1 MQVNQMDLLKE
12 FQQYIKQH
20 HLFQPKDKL
29 LLAVSGGVDSVVL
42 CELCKQ
48 AGYDFI
54 IAHCNFQLRGAESER
69 DEKFVQELGKKYN
82 VEILIKKFDTSTY
95 ASEKKLSI
103 QVAARQLRYKWFDEI
118 LNNRQLASGNK
129 QLATGNRQSAKDQDP
144 PGSNCPLPIAHWLLT
159 AHHANDNI
167 ETLLMN
173 FFKGTGISGLHG
185 ILPKQGNIKRPLMF
199 AKKEELLQFA
209 NENQLEFVED
219 SSNASDKYTRNYF
232 RNRLLPDLQKVFPQV
247 EDNLLHNIE
256 RFCEI
261 EMLYD
266 QSLQLVK
273 KKLLEPKGSE
283 MHIPVLKL
291 VKCKPLHTIVYEII
305 KAYGFTA
312 KQTDEVIAL
321 LQSESGKY
329 IQSATHRVIK
339 NRNWLIISPNETAA
353 AQHILIEGEG
363 SLQFAVGSL
372 LVKKMINERV
382 SIINDHLTAQLNAD
396 EIKFPLLLRRWK
408 TGDYFYPLGMPKK
421 KKLSRFFIDQK
432 LSMTQKEKTWV
443 IEMDKKIIWVVG
455 LRIDDRF
462 KIKPGTKNILQI
474 SLSVSEYAGMF
485 ELFNNTGK

>member
-1 MQVNQMDLLKE
+1 MDLLKE
-12 FQQYIKQH
+12 FQEYIKQQ
-20 HLFQPKDKL
+20 HLFLQKDKL

-42 CELCKQ
+42 CELCKK

-82 VEILIKKFDTSTY
+82 VEILIKKFDTSRY

-103 QVAARQLRYKWFDEI
+103 QVAARDLRYGWFNELLHKIISD
-118 LNNRQLASGNK
+118 LNRESTKSPFGGVGGL
-129 QLATGNRQSAKDQDP
+129 
-144 PGSNCPLPIAHWLLT
+144 WLLT

-173 FFKGTGISGLHG
+173 FFKGTGINGLHG
-185 ILPKQGNIKRPLMF
+185 ILPKQGKTRRPLLF

-209 NENQLEFVED
+209 NENQLDFVED
-219 SSNASDKYTRNYF
+219 SSNASEKYTRNYF
-232 RNRLLPDLQKVFPQV
+232 RNRLIPDLQKVFPQV
-247 EDNLLHNIE
+247 EENLLHNIE
-256 RFCEI
+256 RFREM

-266 QSLQLVK
+266 QSIQLLK
-273 KKLLEPKGSE
+273 KKLLEPKGNE

-291 VKCKPLHTIVYEII
+291 VKAEPLHSIVYEII

-312 KQTDEVIAL
+312 QQTDEVIAL
-321 LQSESGKY
+321 LKSDTGKY
-329 IQSATHRVIK
+329 IRSATHRVIK

-372 LVKKMINERV
+372 QVKKIIPSDQAIRAGNDSRLKDGVGQEL
-382 SIINDHLTAQLNAD
+382 SIINAQRPADDQLTAQLDASF
-396 EIKFPLLLRRWK
+396 ISFPLLLRKWK
-408 TGDYFYPLGMPKK
+408 PGDYFYPLGMQKK

-432 LSMTQKEKTWV
+432 LSLTQKERTWV

-462 KIKPGTKNILQI
+462 KLRDTTKDILQI
-474 SLSVSEYAGMF
+474 SLSVAQ
-485 ELFNNTGK
+485 

>member
-1 MQVNQMDLLKE
+1 MDLLKE
-12 FQQYIKQH
+12 FQQYIKQQ
-20 HLFQPKDKL
+20 HLFLQKDKL
-29 LLAVSGGVDSVVL
+29 LLAVSGGVDSVIL

-118 LNNRQLASGNK
+118 LNNRQLAK
-129 QLATGNRQSAKDQDP
+129 EPAP
-144 PGSNCPLPIAHWLLT
+144 PGSNFPLPVALWLLT

-173 FFKGTGISGLHG
+173 FFKGTGIYGLHG
-185 ILPKQGNIKRPLMF
+185 ILPKQGKIKRPLLF

-209 NENQLEFVED
+209 NENQLDFVED
-219 SSNASDKYTRNYF
+219 SSNASEKYTRNYF
-232 RNRLLPDLQKVFPQV
+232 RNRLIPDLQKVFPQV
-247 EDNLLHNIE
+247 EENLLHNIE
-256 RFCEI
+256 RFREM

-266 QSLQLVK
+266 QSIQLLK
-273 KKLLEPKGSE
+273 KKLLEPKGNE

-291 VKCKPLHTIVYEII
+291 VKAEPLHSIVYEII

-312 KQTDEVIAL
+312 QQTDEVIAL
-321 LQSESGKY
+321 LKSETGKY
-329 IQSATHRVIK
+329 IRSATHRVIK
-339 NRNWLIISPNETAA
+339 NRNWLIISPNETAE

-372 LVKKMINERV
+372 QVKKIINDQL
-382 SIINDHLTAQLNAD
+382 SIINAQRPADDQLTAQLDASF
-396 EIKFPLLLRRWK
+396 ISFPLLLRKWK
-408 TGDYFYPLGMPKK
+408 PGDYFYPLGMQKK

-432 LSMTQKEKTWV
+432 LSLTQKERTWV

-462 KIKPGTKNILQI
+462 KLRDTTKDILQI
-474 SLSVSEYAGMF
+474 SLSVAQ
-485 ELFNNTGK
+485 